1 MNNKQ
6 PKVITTHS
14 GIKIPYVTTKDAMEQ
29 KIAAANFTDAQLSSF
44 AHELSDFMVGYI
56 RCIETPL
63 SQIFDDMKEHNPNVT
78 DALIVAAAKKYPQ
91 IFSVNEDCTGITQ
104 KSAMYPEGHIANA
117 GE

>member
-1 MNNKQ
+1 MSNKQ

-44 AHELSDFMVGYI
+44 AHELSDFMVDYTRG
-56 RCIETPL
+56 IETPL

-104 KSAMYPEGHIANA
+104 KAVMSPEGHIENA